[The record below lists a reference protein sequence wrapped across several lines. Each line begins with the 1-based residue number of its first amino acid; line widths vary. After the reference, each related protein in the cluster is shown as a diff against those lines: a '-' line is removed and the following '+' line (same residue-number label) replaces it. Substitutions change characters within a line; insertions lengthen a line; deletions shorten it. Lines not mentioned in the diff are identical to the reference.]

1 MLEYI
6 LKTRQ
11 PYARFGTV
19 WRPTCW
25 RVQQVLVACS
35 ASLRLSII
43 KAMTIYTHL
52 RQKKLASIA
61 SLPDTPNATTE
72 NMNRYAAIW

>member
-1 MLEYI
+1 MQRLPE
-6 LKTRQ
+6 
-11 PYARFGTV
+11 A
-19 WRPTCW
+19 
-25 RVQQVLVACS
+25 QQY
-35 ASLRLSII
+35 